1 MNIEE
6 TLIIYIEGE
15 ELFSLGRT
23 LITPGAKEALEE
35 ISLNG
40 PYEFSDLVILF
51 FMFHSRGYGGDVSGH
66 DLLKNNFSVKND
78 LRILSAYK
86 ITKDLKIWVI
96 TEADRSATKISLA
109 GQSRPG
115 ARWPADRNT

>member
-40 PYEFSDLVILF
+40 PYEFSDLVSLF
-51 FMFHSRGYGGDVSGH
+51 FMFHSRGYWGDVSGH
-66 DLLKNNFSVKND
+66 DRRENNFSVKNV
-78 LRILSAYK
+78 LRILSAYQ

-96 TEADRSATKISLA
+96 TETYSSATTTSLA
-109 GQSRPG
+109 GEY
-115 ARWPADRNT
+115 